1 MSIGMAHRRT
11 TRQHHAVRAH
21 ATRSSATA
29 RSRRHESQ
37 YGRIK
42 TVLGYIAAFVLMLV
56 LSLCAAE
63 SLVSSGDLEVNP
75 ESPLTQLRG
84 DLHQSRID
92 SVIEAQS
99 GGSTAVQ

>member
-11 TRQHHAVRAH
+11 ARQHHAVRAH
-21 ATRSSATA
+21 AMRRSATA
-29 RSRRHESQ
+29 SPRRNEGQ
-37 YGRIK
+37 GGRIK
-42 TVLGYIAAFVLMLV
+42 TVLGYLAAFILMLV
-56 LSLCAAE
+56 LSICAAE

-99 GGSTAVQ
+99 GGATAVQ